1 MAPFCGKT
9 RPPLP
14 SAQRRPRG
22 SAYKRFASQNLG
34 PGGIHSC
41 RAFEIVLGPRG
52 KRRFPAGAA
61 DEDVKNI
68 LNTLERELG
77 AVLR

>member
-1 MAPFCGKT
+1 MIA
-9 RPPLP
+9 
-14 SAQRRPRG
+14 
-22 SAYKRFASQNLG
+22 
-34 PGGIHSC
+34 
-41 RAFEIVLGPRG
+41 LGPRG

-68 LNTLERELG
+68 LETLERELG

>member
-1 MAPFCGKT
+1 MIKQCLKKITEGN
-9 RPPLP
+9 
-14 SAQRRPRG
+14 
-22 SAYKRFASQNLG
+22 NLT
-34 PGGIHSC
+34 
-41 RAFEIVLGPRG
+41 AEE
-52 KRRFPAGAA
+52 A